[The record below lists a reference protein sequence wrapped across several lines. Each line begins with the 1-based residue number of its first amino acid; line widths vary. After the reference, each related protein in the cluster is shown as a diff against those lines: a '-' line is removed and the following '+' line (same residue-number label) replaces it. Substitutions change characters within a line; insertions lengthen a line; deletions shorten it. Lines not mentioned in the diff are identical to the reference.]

1 MNGSRRGSA
10 VTGGTTGEDYGLLLK
25 AIEIVEIAKCR
36 PSDEAQA
43 LVVDMLR
50 EILRATP
57 RAARAK
63 HISGCLAATGMC
75 PTCKDPYETRLF
87 RKQDGDLTCGA
98 CMMDELLALQHA
110 G

>member
-1 MNGSRRGSA
+1 MMNGSRRGNA
-10 VTGGTTGEDYGLLLK
+10 VTGGASGEDYGLLLK

-50 EILRATP
+50 EIIRATP

-63 HISGCLAATGMC
+63 HISGCLAATGTC
-75 PTCKDPYETRLF
+75 PTCADQTRLF
-87 RKQDGDLTCGA
+87 RKPDGDLTCGA